1 MKRVY
6 DVTKEITEAFPNIK
20 FAISALTYEGENAI
34 EYADELLSSGIGD
47 FAGFGRMTFAYPAF
61 YKDYSEKGS
70 LDKNKVCIKCSK
82 CSELMRA
89 GTVSG
94 CVIRDSETYMPYY
107 NKFVLK
113 K

>member
-6 DVTKEITEAFPNIK
+6 DVTKELTSLFPDIK
-20 FAISALTYEGENAI
+20 FAVSALSYEGENAVN
-34 EYADELLSSGIGD
+34 YANELLSCGIGD
-47 FAGFGRMTFAYPAF
+47 FAGFGRMTFAYPSF
-61 YKDYSEKGS
+61 YTDYLTTGT
-70 LDKNKVCIKCSK
+70 LNKNKVCVKCSK
-82 CSELMRA
+82 CSLLMRA

-94 CVIRDSETYMPYY
+94 CVIRDSETYIPYY